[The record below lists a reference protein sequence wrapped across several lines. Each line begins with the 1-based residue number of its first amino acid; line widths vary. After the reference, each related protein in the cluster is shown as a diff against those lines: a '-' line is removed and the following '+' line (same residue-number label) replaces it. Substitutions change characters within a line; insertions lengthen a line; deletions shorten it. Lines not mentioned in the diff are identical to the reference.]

1 MEHGDHRPFDDDA
14 IAVWP
19 LLGLELH
26 TERLVLRPVEQT
38 SGLALG
44 ALAARGIH
52 DPATMPFVI
61 PFTDA
66 EPGPLRRSAF
76 QFYARSIAEWSAA
89 AWHLVFV
96 TSLADT
102 GEVIGCQ
109 GLHAND
115 FPRLRLVDTGS
126 WLGLAHQGKGYG
138 KEQRAAVVSFAFA
151 GLGAERADTG
161 AWHDNETSI
170 NVTRSL
176 GYEPDGTARALR
188 RDRPDAQVR
197 FTLSRT
203 RWEQVHH
210 DWPGAP
216 VEIRGLDAACLEL
229 FGLGPDGEAL
239 ATPPAST

>member
-1 MEHGDHRPFDDDA
+1 MATAGPPPFTPDE

-19 LLGLELH
+19 LLGLELR

-44 ALAARGIH
+44 ALAAAGIH

-66 EPGPLRRSAF
+66 EPTALRRSSF
-76 QFYARSIAEWSAA
+76 QYYAKLIGDWTPDE
-89 AWHLVFV
+89 WHLLFV
-96 TSLADT
+96 TSRADT

-109 GLHAND
+109 AVHATD
-115 FPRLRLVDTGS
+115 FARLRLVDTGS
-126 WLGLAHQGKGYG
+126 WLGLAHQGHGFG

-151 GLGAERADTG
+151 GLGAQRADTG

-170 NVTRSL
+170 NVTRAL
-176 GYEPDGTARALR
+176 GYEADGTARALR
-188 RDRPDAQVR
+188 RDTADAQVR
-197 FTLSRT
+197 FTLSLQ
-203 RWEQVHH
+203 RWEQVHG
-210 DWPGAP
+210 DWPGGP

-229 FGLGPDGEAL
+229 FGL
-239 ATPPAST
+239 TPS